1 MSDEMQERTRILIG
15 DAGLERLA
23 RAHVLI
29 AGTGGVGGAAA
40 EAIARAGVGKV
51 TLLDHDTVA
60 LGNLNR
66 QLVALRSTLGRYK
79 AEAMAERMRDIQPT
93 LQVQAR
99 VEFLRADQADALIA
113 GGGFDFVLDCI
124 DSIACKAALV
134 HACQTHAVPVY
145 SSLGAGG
152 RLDVSKV
159 GVSSLN
165 QTHTC
170 ALARELRR
178 ALRERGASLNSPVVY
193 SWETPIKALPHQP
206 VGGDTEGAAVPG
218 RARAVNGTISY
229 MPNLF
234 GMMLAGAALKAFLD
248 QAVGAQVG
256 GTWMSGTQ
264 INHASD

>member
-1 MSDEMQERTRILIG
+1 MMDDWQQRTRIVLG
-15 DAGLERLA
+15 DERMDRLA

-29 AGTGGVGGAAA
+29 AGVGGVGGAVA
-40 EAIARAGVGKV
+40 EAVARAGVGQI
-51 TLLDHDTVA
+51 TLLDHDTVG
-60 LGNLNR
+60 LSNLNR
-66 QLVALRSTLGRYK
+66 QLVALHSTLGRYK
-79 AEAMAERMRDIQPT
+79 AEAMAERLRDIRPDM
-93 LQVQAR
+93 QVNAR
-99 VEFLRADQADALIA
+99 VEFVRQDGADALIA
-113 GGGFDFVLDCI
+113 EGGFDVVIDCI
-124 DSIACKAALV
+124 DSIACKAALI
-134 HACQTHAVPVY
+134 HACQRYMVPVY

-193 SWETPIKALPHQP
+193 SWETPIKALPHEP
-206 VGGDTEGAAVPG
+206 VGGDTPG

-234 GMMLAGAALKAFLD
+234 GMMLAGAALKGFLD
-248 QAVGAQVG
+248 
-256 GTWMSGTQ
+256 
-264 INHASD
+264 ASEPSDIDDVLVDE

>member
-1 MSDEMQERTRILIG
+1 M
-15 DAGLERLA
+15 
-23 RAHVLI
+23 
-29 AGTGGVGGAAA
+29 
-40 EAIARAGVGKV
+40 
-51 TLLDHDTVA
+51 
-60 LGNLNR
+60 
-66 QLVALRSTLGRYK
+66 
-79 AEAMAERMRDIQPT
+79 
-93 LQVQAR
+93 
-99 VEFLRADQADALIA
+99 
-113 GGGFDFVLDCI
+113 LDCI

-134 HACQTHAVPVY
+134 HACQTHAIPVY

-206 VGGDTEGAAVPG
+206 VGGETPG

-234 GMMLAGAALKAFLD
+234 GMMLAGTALKGYLD
-248 QAVGAQVG
+248 AAAATSVGQE
-256 GTWMSGTQ
+256 
-264 INHASD
+264 INGEQ